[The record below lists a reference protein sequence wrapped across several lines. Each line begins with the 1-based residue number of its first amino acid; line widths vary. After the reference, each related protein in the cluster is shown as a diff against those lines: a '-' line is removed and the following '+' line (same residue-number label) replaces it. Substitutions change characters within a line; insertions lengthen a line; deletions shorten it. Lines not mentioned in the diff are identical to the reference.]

1 MKDELFG
8 ELEFDGFSWNGN
20 IKTLIFDDEFALI
33 IQAEDESQTVTDA
46 QRAVYRAFAD
56 NAQQLL
62 PQMLD
67 GMVEFYNDELKY
79 SYGENDMWADID
91 TPEQLLEHIKPD
103 ALIVPYDNIA
113 EDFGSIYLTFLCD
126 WEEDEAEQNGIAVEI
141 ANGEIEQINTS
152 DIAF

>member
-1 MKDELFG
+1 MIDEFFG
-8 ELEFDGFSWNGN
+8 ELEFDGFSWNGK
-20 IKTLIFDDEFALI
+20 IKTGIFDDEFALI
-33 IQAEDESQTVTDA
+33 IQADDESQTVTDT
-46 QRAVYRAFAD
+46 QKAVYKAFAD

-79 SYGENDMWADID
+79 SYGDNDMWVDID

-103 ALIVPYDNIA
+103 TVIVPYDNIA

-126 WEEDEAEQNGIAVEI
+126 WEEEQAEQSGIAVEI

>member
-20 IKTLIFDDEFALI
+20 IKTDIFDDVFALI
-33 IQAEDESQTVTDA
+33 IQADDESQTVTDA
-46 QRAVYRAFAD
+46 QKAVYKAFAD

-67 GMVEFYNDELKY
+67 GMVEFYNDELNN
-79 SYGENDMWADID
+79 SYGDDDMWVDID
-91 TPEQLLEHIKPD
+91 TPEQLMKHIKPD
-103 ALIVPYDNIA
+103 TVIVPYDNIA

-126 WEEDEAEQNGIAVEI
+126 WEEDESEQSGIAVEI
-141 ANGEIEQINTS
+141 VNGEIEQINTS